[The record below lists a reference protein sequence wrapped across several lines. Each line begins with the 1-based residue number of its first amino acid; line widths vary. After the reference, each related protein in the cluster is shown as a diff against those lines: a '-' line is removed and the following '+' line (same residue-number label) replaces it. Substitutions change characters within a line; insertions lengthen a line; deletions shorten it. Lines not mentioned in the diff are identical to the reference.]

1 MNAIATQK
9 ATSFAALT
17 KRDHPVG
24 EAALLDVLVEFGG
37 EVDCGTACVIACES
51 EVDEPEVNEPEVDEG
66 DVVEGE
72 VAEGEVDC
80 CTTCVI
86 ACEPEVV
93 EGEQGE
99 VVEKGVLEGGEAVKE
114 ESRLEPD
121 GAVDVA
127 AAVVGTGVFVC

>member
-1 MNAIATQK
+1 M
-9 ATSFAALT
+9 
-17 KRDHPVG
+17 G

-72 VAEGEVDC
+72 VAEGEVAEGEVDC
-80 CTTCVI
+80 GTTCVI

-127 AAVVGTGVFVC
+127 AAVIGTGVFVC